1 MKNVHCMTYRSGSKE
16 EMLPGFSPDFPYIAS
31 CNELDHY
38 MGGFVPWHWHKEV
51 ELFYMESGVLEYDTP
66 KGHFVFPAGTG
77 GMVNSNVLHMT
88 RPQEGIKNTTQIL
101 HIFDTSFIS
110 GRQGS
115 RIEQKYIAPLILAPQ
130 IELIALFPDTPG
142 QADLLKLLHDS
153 FRLSDEDFAY
163 EIKLQSV
170 LSEIWYG
177 LFALAEPLMETQGHY
192 DKANDKIKL
201 MMAYIHEHY
210 ADKISV
216 SDIASA
222 SFVSTRECYRIFHD
236 CLHETPVEYL
246 KSYRIRTAC
255 QMLAD
260 SQVPITHI
268 GQACGLGSS
277 SYFGKTF
284 REYTGFTP
292 LQYRRKWQDNDII
305 RQ

>member
-222 SFVSTRECYRIFHD
+222 SFVSTRECYRIFQSN
-236 CLHETPVEYL
+236 LGISPVEFLLSIRL
-246 KSYRIRTAC
+246 KRALELLINTKKSIVEIALET
-255 QMLAD
+255 
-260 SQVPITHI
+260 
-268 GQACGLGSS
+268 GFGNS
-277 SYFGKTF
+277 SYFGKHF
-284 REYTGFTP
+284 KHCYHMSPGE
-292 LQYRRKWQDNDII
+292 YRRQYIS
-305 RQ
+305 